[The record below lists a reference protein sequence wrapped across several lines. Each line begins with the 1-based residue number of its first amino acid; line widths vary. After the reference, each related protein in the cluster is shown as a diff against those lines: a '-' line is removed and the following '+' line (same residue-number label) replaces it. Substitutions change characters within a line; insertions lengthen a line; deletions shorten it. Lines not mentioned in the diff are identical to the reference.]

1 MAMFTVDLF
10 TTLDGFGSG
19 PVAYWGKEG
28 PELLAQRD
36 RTYGEREQTL
46 VFGAN
51 TYRLMQRFAPAED
64 DPSGAP
70 LNAARKI
77 VISRTLE
84 GPPTW
89 ANTTLIA
96 EDALVAVPRLKAA
109 SPVPLRCHGSIRMN
123 RALLAAGLV
132 DRLELMV
139 FPVIAGA
146 SGGNPILADLP
157 EIDLELVDA
166 RLFDG
171 RVQQLVY
178 VPAVR

>member
-1 MAMFTVDLF
+1 MATFTVDLF
-10 TTLDGFGSG
+10 TTLDGFGTG
-19 PVAYWGKEG
+19 RVAYWGKEG
-28 PELLAQRD
+28 PELLAQRA
-36 RTYGEREQTL
+36 RTFGEREQTL

-70 LNAARKI
+70 LKAARKI
-77 VISRTLE
+77 VISQTLAE
-84 GPPTW
+84 PLNLP
-89 ANTTLIA
+89 NTTLVA
-96 EDALVAVPRLKAA
+96 ADALVAVPRLKGE
-109 SPVPLRCHGSIRMN
+109 SPVPLRCHGSIAMN

-139 FPVIAGA
+139 FPVIAGP
-146 SGGNPILADLP
+146 SGGQPILADLP

-178 VPAVR
+178 IPTVR